1 VWVMQGDD
9 RLTPAVAT
17 TPVDRELGFWIVSA
31 VRRFSDHRR
40 SGGGGGPVV
49 GGGLTGR
56 QGNRGATLTAG
67 DRWAE

>member
-1 VWVMQGDD
+1 VWVMQGGD

-17 TPVDRELGFWIVSA
+17 TPGDRELGFWIVNA

-40 SGGGGGPVV
+40 SGGRGGPVV
-49 GGGLTGR
+49 GGGLAGR
-56 QGNRGATLTAG
+56 QGNGGATLTVG